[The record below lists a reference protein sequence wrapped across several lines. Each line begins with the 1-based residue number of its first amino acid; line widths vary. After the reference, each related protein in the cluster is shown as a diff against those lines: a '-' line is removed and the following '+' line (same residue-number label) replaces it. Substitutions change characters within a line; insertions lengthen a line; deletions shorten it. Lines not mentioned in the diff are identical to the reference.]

1 MPRFRYS
8 ALQEDG
14 RLINGQ
20 IDAANE
26 QSVVQRLEAGRQH
39 AVKVSRIGGGRPA
52 LNWRLERGHPTAQ
65 DVTVFTRELAWL
77 LRAGL
82 HLSRALE
89 VLAGEF
95 ESPAMSDIV
104 TDLRAIVR
112 SGDSFS
118 DALARH
124 QRAFSAY
131 YINMVR
137 IAELSGT
144 LGTVLERIADA
155 RDRELKIRR
164 KLHSALIYPSILIL
178 VAMASVIFILTTVI
192 PRLHEMFGD
201 PGAAVPDSARRLIAV
216 SDWLVSNG
224 WGLLFFLVL
233 LGIGAALALRNPRVK
248 ASARG
253 LALRSP
259 LLGGLMRLSVAAEFC
274 RTLGILLGAG
284 VGLPAALDLMR
295 GAFGIGEFQNVL
307 GRMAAML
314 RKGEDYLA
322 PVETSWLFPRLL
334 PKMLRVGEETGNL
347 VPALQQL
354 TAMFEEKLEVAAERM
369 LTLLEPVIILTLS
382 IVVGFIIMTVMNAII
397 SVNDLAI

>member
-14 RLINGQ
+14 QLVNGQ
-20 IDAANE
+20 IDAANA
-26 QSVVQRLEAGRQH
+26 QSVVQRLEAVRQH
-39 AVKVSRIGGGRPA
+39 AVKVSQVGGRSA
-52 LNWRLERGHPTAQ
+52 AWNWRLERGHPGAQ
-65 DVTVFTRELAWL
+65 EITVFTRELAWL

-82 HLSRALE
+82 NLSRALE

-95 ESPAMSDIV
+95 ESPAMSDVV
-104 TDLRAIVR
+104 TDLRATVR
-112 SGDSFS
+112 SGEAFS
-118 DALARH
+118 DALMRH

-131 YINMVR
+131 YVNMVR
-137 IAELSGT
+137 IAEMSGT

-164 KLHSALIYPSILIL
+164 KTQSALIYPSILVT
-178 VAMASVIFILTTVI
+178 VAVASVIFILTTVI
-192 PRLHEMFGD
+192 PRLHDMFGD
-201 PGAAVPDSARRLIAV
+201 PGAKVPDSARRLIAV
-216 SDWLVSNG
+216 SDWLVANG
-224 WGLLFFLVL
+224 WGLLFALVL
-233 LGIGAALALRNPRVK
+233 LGIGAAI
-248 ASARG
+248 ASRRPGVRARMHG

-307 GRMAAML
+307 GRMVAAL

-322 PVETSWLFPRLL
+322 PVEESWLFPRLI

-347 VPALQQL
+347 IPALQQL
-354 TAMFEEKLEVAAERM
+354 ASMFEEKLEVSVERM
-369 LTLLEPVIILTLS
+369 LTLTAPVAASPITPGSALQMLPMLAN
-382 IVVGFIIMTVMNAII
+382 VPAKNA
-397 SVNDLAI
+397 